1 MEDEMK
7 QQIELF
13 TNSNSLPKIDLRV
26 VLPGSIR
33 KTTLIELSSPEDQKE
48 IEKCFSQ
55 ISPDTPFKFYNLCSK
70 IFKDIPTIKRVTKE
84 ILEDYKKHNVIYME
98 LITELIEKKDVF
110 TKEQYLISILE
121 EMKTAN
127 DSSDKFNSRLVI
139 SLNARSDISEYDEIL
154 KIYNTLQNQDL
165 KKLIVGI
172 EYSGDVT
179 SGNFRE
185 KKYEDVIPIFEK
197 FKNAKM
203 GVSINIGQNPNYQKF
218 PLNVFIPD
226 RVSHCDFL
234 KDDDIDDLIKKNIH
248 IEICPSYSFKVNK
261 CIYYEQIVLKKFWNK
276 KYKKES
282 GEEGLFN
289 NISINSGCRTLMLTD
304 ISQEYYEI
312 GLSFKMGIS
321 ELKKII
327 LNEIEYIFDKD
338 EELRNKLKNILNK
351 FNV

>member
-1 MEDEMK
+1 MK

-55 ISPDTPFKFYNLCSK
+55 LSPDTPFKFYNLCSK
-70 IFKDIPTIKRVTKE
+70 IFKDIPTIKRATKE

-98 LITELIEKKDVF
+98 LITELIEKKDIF
-110 TKEQYLISILE
+110 TKEQFLISILE
-121 EMKTAN
+121 EMKIAN

-312 GLSFKMGIS
+312 GLSFKIGIS

-327 LNEIEYIFDKD
+327 LNEVEYIFDKD

>member
-1 MEDEMK
+1 MK

-110 TKEQYLISILE
+110 TKEQFLISILE
-121 EMKTAN
+121 EMKIAN
-127 DSSDKFNSRLVI
+127 DSSDKFNTRLVI

-197 FKNAKM
+197 FKNAKL

-226 RVSHCDFL
+226 RVSHCDLL

-312 GLSFKMGIS
+312 GLSFKLGIS

-327 LNEIEYIFDKD
+327 LNEVEYIFDKD

>member
-197 FKNAKM
+197 FKNAKL
-203 GVSINIGQNPNYQKF
+203 GVSINIGQNTNYQKF

-312 GLSFKMGIS
+312 GLSFKMRIS

>member
-1 MEDEMK
+1 MK

>member
-1 MEDEMK
+1 MK

-98 LITELIEKKDVF
+98 LITELFKKKDAF

-121 EMKTAN
+121 EMKIAN

-327 LNEIEYIFDKD
+327 LNEIEYIFDKN

>member
-1 MEDEMK
+1 MK

-26 VLPGSIR
+26 ILPGSIR

-110 TKEQYLISILE
+110 TKEQFLISILE

-139 SLNARSDISEYDEIL
+139 SLNGRSDISEYDEIL

-197 FKNAKM
+197 FKNAKL

-327 LNEIEYIFDKD
+327 LNEVEYIFDKD

>member
-1 MEDEMK
+1 MK

-55 ISPDTPFKFYNLCSK
+55 LSPDTPFKFYNLCSK
-70 IFKDIPTIKRVTKE
+70 IFKDIPTIKRATKE

-98 LITELIEKKDVF
+98 LITELIEKKDIF
-110 TKEQYLISILE
+110 TKEQFLISILE
-121 EMKTAN
+121 EMKIAN

-327 LNEIEYIFDKD
+327 LNEVEYIFDKD
-338 EELRNKLKNILNK
+338 EELRDKLKNILNK

>member
-1 MEDEMK
+1 MK

-26 VLPGSIR
+26 ILPGSIR

-110 TKEQYLISILE
+110 TKEQFLISILE
-121 EMKTAN
+121 EMKKAN

-197 FKNAKM
+197 FKNAKL

>member
-1 MEDEMK
+1 MK

-110 TKEQYLISILE
+110 TKEQFLISILE

-197 FKNAKM
+197 FKNAKL

-312 GLSFKMGIS
+312 GLSFKIGIS

-327 LNEIEYIFDKD
+327 LNEVEYIFDKD

>member
-1 MEDEMK
+1 MK

-110 TKEQYLISILE
+110 TKEQFLISILE

-197 FKNAKM
+197 FKNAKL

-312 GLSFKMGIS
+312 GLSFKLGIS

-351 FNV
+351 FNI

>member
-1 MEDEMK
+1 MK

-55 ISPDTPFKFYNLCSK
+55 LSPDTPFKFYNLCSK

-121 EMKTAN
+121 EMKIAN

-197 FKNAKM
+197 FKNAKL

-327 LNEIEYIFDKD
+327 LNEVEYIFDKD

-351 FNV
+351 FNF

>member
-1 MEDEMK
+1 MK

-26 VLPGSIR
+26 ILPGSIR

>member
-1 MEDEMK
+1 MK

-26 VLPGSIR
+26 ILPGSIR

-98 LITELIEKKDVF
+98 LITELFKKKDAF
-110 TKEQYLISILE
+110 TKEQFLISILE
-121 EMKTAN
+121 EMKIAN

-139 SLNARSDISEYDEIL
+139 SLKARSDISEYDEIL

-197 FKNAKM
+197 FKNAKL

>member
-26 VLPGSIR
+26 ILPGSIR

-55 ISPDTPFKFYNLCSK
+55 ISADTPFKFYNLCSK

-110 TKEQYLISILE
+110 TKEQFLISILE

>member
-55 ISPDTPFKFYNLCSK
+55 LSPDTPFKFYNLCSK

-98 LITELIEKKDVF
+98 LITELIEKKDIF

>member
-312 GLSFKMGIS
+312 GLSFKIGIS

-327 LNEIEYIFDKD
+327 LNEVEYIFDKD

>member
-1 MEDEMK
+1 MK

-55 ISPDTPFKFYNLCSK
+55 LSPDTPFKFYNLCSK

-121 EMKTAN
+121 EMKIAN

-327 LNEIEYIFDKD
+327 LNEIEYIFDKN

>member
-1 MEDEMK
+1 MK

-110 TKEQYLISILE
+110 TKEQFLISILE

-197 FKNAKM
+197 FKNAKL